1 MIVNSF
7 SVYIGIYKSLRIS
20 GANKFLFFFY
30 YLTILLLL
38 FLILFIFVGYLRNE
52 HAAVVLISNTELSY
66 FNLMLSEKLEY
77 FQTFF
82 SIRLN
87 ALISRLIGIEGLM
100 AVYSFENNGFDLL
113 KKALLI
119 NDINHLAN
127 YKASFFDFLKGVTYN
142 NSSQISIT
150 VPGILGFLFY
160 SGSIIFVAI
169 TLFIITFLFSFVELI
184 VLRILWNNYILC
196 SLFSSTIA
204 YRLWHFGFDP
214 SGSWKLLLAI
224 FFNIIILN
232 LFIRAMIKV
241 VK

>member
-1 MIVNSF
+1 MNI
-7 SVYIGIYKSLRIS
+7 
-20 GANKFLFFFY
+20 
-30 YLTILLLL
+30 
-38 FLILFIFVGYLRNE
+38 FI
-52 HAAVVLISNTELSY
+52 
-66 FNLMLSEKLEY
+66 
-77 FQTFF
+77 
-82 SIRLN
+82 
-87 ALISRLIGIEGLM
+87 
-100 AVYSFENNGFDLL
+100 
-113 KKALLI
+113 I

-127 YKASFFDFLKGVTYN
+127 YKASFFDFLKGVKYN

-184 VLRILWNNYILC
+184 VLRLLWNNYILC